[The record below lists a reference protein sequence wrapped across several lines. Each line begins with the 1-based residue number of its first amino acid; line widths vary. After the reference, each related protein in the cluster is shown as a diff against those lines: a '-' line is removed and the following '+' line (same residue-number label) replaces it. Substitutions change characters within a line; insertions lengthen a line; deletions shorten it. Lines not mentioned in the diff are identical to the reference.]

1 VATDSDHLR
10 LVACRLVVIDAQS
23 HHILTAGSRP
33 ISILPRLSV
42 PAGVRTAEFITNTLE
57 QQFGLS
63 TVQLALLPRPEEHSA
78 CAVLEVIDSKPHS
91 QLPLPFS
98 ALDDISSSEL
108 TDDERATISSILSGR
123 PTAFGKFARIGW
135 IGEMLVKIAPSQVV
149 NLTIHHINQGIDF
162 CLLFLTEAPGRKMW
176 FKAVGTSNT
185 REYAITLELARRF
198 PSLLPDIV
206 ATIPE
211 WNAWIMEDVQG
222 IPLNDS
228 DQLEHAKA
236 AFAALASMQIHVSH
250 DPNFL
255 FALGAEDWSCA
266 RILSLSSSF
275 FEEAHHAM
283 RAQTSRLSAPLD
295 SAELDQVRRNVD
307 FCLEDLRRSGIPDTL
322 LHGDIGHGNILTTS
336 KGPIF
341 LDWAETY
348 IGHPFLSSEHL
359 LADLIRS
366 NPIFAREQS
375 VLRSF
380 YNDQWSPY
388 VEAGRLKGAGQFAP
402 AVAAFAYAVIGWH
415 KCSSLPDPTVAWPL
429 MRSMLR
435 RTRKGLDRALEAVS

>member
-1 VATDSDHLR
+1 MATAPDHLR
-10 LVACRLVVIDAQS
+10 LIEYRLVVIDAQS
-23 HHILTAGSRP
+23 FRVLVAGSRP
-33 ISILPRLSV
+33 IPILPRLPV
-42 PAGVRTAEFITNTLE
+42 PAGVRTAEFITNTIE
-57 QQFGLS
+57 QQFGIN
-63 TVQLALLPRPEEHSA
+63 TVQLTLLPRTEKRSA
-78 CAVLEVIDSKPHS
+78 CAVLEIVGSKPHS

-108 TDDERATISSILSGR
+108 TDNERAIISSILGGL
-123 PTAFGKFARIGW
+123 PTALGRFARIGW
-135 IGEMLVKIAPSQVV
+135 IDELLSKVAPSQFFD
-149 NLTIHHINQGIDF
+149 LTIRHVNQGIDF
-162 CLLFLTEAPGRKMW
+162 CLLSLTKPSGRKMW
-176 FKAVGTSNT
+176 FKAVGTPNA

-198 PSLLPDIV
+198 PCYLPNIV

-228 DQLEHAKA
+228 NQLEHAKA
-236 AFAALASMQIHVSH
+236 AFAALASMQLQVSC
-250 DPNFL
+250 DPSSL

-266 RILSLSSSF
+266 RILSLSSSL
-275 FEEAHHAM
+275 FEEARHAM
-283 RAQTSRLSAPLD
+283 RAQTSGVSAPLD
-295 SAELDQVRRNVD
+295 SQKLDRVQRNVD
-307 FCLEDLRRSGIPDTL
+307 FSLEGLMRSGIPDTL
-322 LHGDIGHGNILTTS
+322 LHGDIGHGNVLTTS
-336 KGPIF
+336 NGPIF

-359 LADLIRS
+359 LADLTRS

-429 MRSMLR
+429 MRSILR
-435 RTRKGLDRALEAVS
+435 RTRKELDRALEAVS